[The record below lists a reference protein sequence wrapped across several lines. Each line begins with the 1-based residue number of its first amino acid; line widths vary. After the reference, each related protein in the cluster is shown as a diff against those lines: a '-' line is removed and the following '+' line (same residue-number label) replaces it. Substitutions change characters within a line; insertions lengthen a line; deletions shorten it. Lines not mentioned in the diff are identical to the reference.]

1 MSFHFQKEINFS
13 AFLSVKFTLKEN
25 AANLRTP
32 TSRIG
37 VNFRSLINF
46 LVRACLFSQHDFTYL
61 LDSCRSLEE
70 DLNRT
75 ARVNRIMEL
84 YVVYIQEAYFDTG
97 RTVDESYWGEYEV
110 ERVSGRRTI
119 VLRNYDADE
128 SGAGSSS
135 TRTFQVHFPSPL
147 VNVVKRGDTMTLQI
161 CHLEQG
167 GVWVPYMYSGFT
179 PTRDDGG
186 AATPTERQTR
196 SPRRYS
202 DDAEALQASLARMDI
217 SSPRSSVSRS
227 WRNRSRTPQRRHS
240 SATQPHNRTPQFDF
254 NFDESRFTDAYFRA
268 WEGDIDTD
276 EDVGELVSAPGA
288 EGSVRGASSSGV
300 NLYYALK
307 ERHS

>member
-1 MSFHFQKEINFS
+1 MLVQWVDDLAWSLNGTIPNVFSLSKEINFS

-119 VLRNYDADE
+119 VLRNYDAD
-128 SGAGSSS
+128 GTA
-135 TRTFQVHFPSPL
+135 
-147 VNVVKRGDTMTLQI
+147 
-161 CHLEQG
+161 
-167 GVWVPYMYSGFT
+167 
-179 PTRDDGG
+179 
-186 AATPTERQTR
+186 
-196 SPRRYS
+196 
-202 DDAEALQASLARMDI
+202 
-217 SSPRSSVSRS
+217 
-227 WRNRSRTPQRRHS
+227 
-240 SATQPHNRTPQFDF
+240 
-254 NFDESRFTDAYFRA
+254 
-268 WEGDIDTD
+268 
-276 EDVGELVSAPGA
+276 
-288 EGSVRGASSSGV
+288 
-300 NLYYALK
+300 
-307 ERHS
+307 